1 MQLLNSMETLS
12 SDELEAEKLYYALV
26 SWSLGKR
33 AFCILARGLTARC
46 EVAGAYLCWLIL
58 RGQEWPKVGRGA

>member
-1 MQLLNSMETLS
+1 METLS
-12 SDELEAEKLYYALV
+12 SEEKEAEKLYYALV

-33 AFCILARGLTARC
+33 AFCILAKDLTARS
-46 EVAGAYLCWLIL
+46 EVAGPYLCWLIL